1 MDDKDEEIEELIE
14 ICDTQMYKS
23 IESAKEI
30 HSNFEVINE
39 ILEPLNEANIF
50 FSNPGLKINKT
61 LRYKLQIIVPQN
73 KIINSEEQ
81 NLIKDIQYFQK
92 NYEESAIETNN
103 TIDKVKKNFIE
114 LSESVKSL
122 TEIIEKVK
130 NEYFVAIKQM
140 VDPIINKIKNI
151 EGFDCK
157 KFDSET
163 LKAFETK
170 KKELDK
176 KSKLYDKNLAN
187 IGKDLKDIFKQISAN
202 IKKYLDLLNSLD
214 GPINTMIEEIEKIF
228 NDFEDKS
235 KLFIST
241 LIDNPNEK
249 DKAFETFK
257 EIKKLN
263 ELISRSITQYEIKL
277 NSGEKELKAKQIE
290 CSNDFDKIIS
300 SNEESST
307 KLNNLQQ
314 EAKEVQTLLNELLEF
329 CSLPQLKN
337 EIKEY
342 KGLQLEE
349 IKKKVIESTDNIMEA
364 NKKLEVDASKLKKYV
379 KEKEELINEL
389 ITLDLVFIMD
399 ITGSMGIHLE
409 FAKTKILSII
419 NLITKNSTV
428 EVKLGFVGYRD
439 YLDSRDEYLIYPEL
453 TNEVEKVKQ
462 FISSAQVGGGGDCE
476 DMPGGLTSALNY
488 KWKGRSRFALLI
500 ADVPCHGIQY
510 HGVKGFDRFPQGDSK
525 YNVIEIIKSFAKK
538 NINLVCLNITEN
550 TIKLYN
556 NFIDYYNQGKKAN
569 NTADIFV
576 GYLGND
582 EEKLAN
588 LIANHAKKFYE
599 KRHETEPNF

>member
-130 NEYFVAIKQM
+130 NEYFVTIKQM

-202 IKKYLDLLNSLD
+202 IKKYLDLLNNLD

-599 KRHETEPNF
+599 KRHETEPDF